1 MAASRMAGLQ
11 LSDFDFSGVQTSGAN
26 QGDGGKLAAAW
37 ESVRSKSPDYQGLL
51 GTGVA
56 TRAAEKNT
64 GIFADASIESAQI
77 GADAAVKAAKLQA
90 KAQEDAAKKASSG
103 NMMGS
108 IIGTIGSIG
117 GALLSDESTKNDI
130 QPLENALETLRNL
143 KPVTFYYNEEYSSSP
158 ERLHHGFIAQ
168 DYVKVLPDATYY
180 DEELGKMCIDTAELI
195 AILVRSVQQLEAR
208 VTYMEATKA
217 LQGATR

>member
-1 MAASRMAGLQ
+1 MAGLN
-11 LSDFDFSGVQTSGAN
+11 LSDFDFSGVQTSGAS
-26 QGDGGKLAAAW
+26 QGDGGKLATAW
-37 ESVRSKSPDYQGLL
+37 QSVRSNSPDYTGIM

-56 TRAAEKNT
+56 TRANLRSAAT
-64 GIFADASIESAQI
+64 QADADVYSSELMADAQI
-77 GADAAVKAAKLQA
+77 
-90 KAQEDAAKKASSG
+90 EAAKKQASAQKSASKG
-103 NMMGS
+103 NMFGS
-108 IIGTIGSIG
+108 ALGAVASIG

-143 KPVTFYYNEEYSSSP
+143 RPVTFYYNEEYSSSP

-180 DEELGKMCIDTAELI
+180 DEDLGKMCIDTGELI
-195 AILVRSVQQLEAR
+195 AVLVRSVQQLEAR

>member
-1 MAASRMAGLQ
+1 MAGLN
-11 LSDFDFSGVQTSGAN
+11 LSDFDFSGVQTSGAQ

-37 ESVRSKSPDYQGLL
+37 ESIRSNAPDYQGIY

-56 TRAAEKNT
+56 TRANEKNA
-64 GIFADASIESAQI
+64 GIMAEAGLKAAQI
-77 GADAAVKAAKLQA
+77 GADASVESAKLQA
-90 KAQEDAAKKASSG
+90 EAAKDAAKEKQKGS
-103 NMMGS
+103 MFGS
-108 IIGTIGSIG
+108 ILGVVGSIG

-143 KPVTFYYNEEYSSSP
+143 RPVTFYYNEEYSSSP

>member
-56 TRAAEKNT
+56 
-64 GIFADASIESAQI
+64 I
-77 GADAAVKAAKLQA
+77 QA

-180 DEELGKMCIDTAELI
+180 DEDLGKMCIDTGELI

>member
-1 MAASRMAGLQ
+1 MAGSRMAGLN
-11 LSDFDFSGVQTSGAN
+11 LSDIDFSGITTTGAS
-26 QGDGGKLAAAW
+26 QGDGGKMAAAW
-37 ESVRSKSPDYQGLL
+37 KNVKSNSPDYLGIE

-56 TRAAEKNT
+56 TRAALRSAAFK
-64 GIFADASIESAQI
+64 ADADVWATDKVVDAQTEAAEMQ
-77 GADAAVKAAKLQA
+77 ADAAK
-90 KAQEDAAKKASSG
+90 DAASKASSG

-108 IIGTIGSIG
+108 ILGAVGSIG
-117 GALLSDESTKNDI
+117 GALLSDETTKNDI

-143 KPVTFYYNEEYSSSP
+143 RPVTFYYNEEYSSSP

-180 DEELGKMCIDTAELI
+180 DEDLGKMCIDTGELI
-195 AILVRSVQQLEAR
+195 ALLVRSGQQLEAR

>member
-1 MAASRMAGLQ
+1 MAGSRMAGLN
-11 LSDFDFSGVQTSGAN
+11 LSDFDFSGITTSGAS
-26 QGDGGKLAAAW
+26 QGDGGKLATAW
-37 ESVRSKSPDYQGLL
+37 ESVRSNSPDYLGIE

-56 TRAAEKNT
+56 TRANLKSAAMQ
-64 GIFADASIESAQI
+64 ADADVFATDKIVDAQTE
-77 GADAAVKAAKLQA
+77 AAEIQAKAAKS
-90 KAQEDAAKKASSG
+90 AAKKSAQGS
-103 NMMGS
+103 MMGS
-108 IIGTIGSIG
+108 VFGAIGSIG

-143 KPVTFYYNEEYSSSP
+143 RPVTFYYNEEYSSSP

-180 DEELGKMCIDTAELI
+180 DEDLGKMCIDTGELI

>member
-1 MAASRMAGLQ
+1 MAGLN
-11 LSDFDFSGVQTSGAN
+11 LSDFDFSGIQSVGAS

-37 ESVRSKSPDYQGLL
+37 ESVRSNSPAYLGIE
-51 GTGVA
+51 GTGLA
-56 TRAAEKNT
+56 TRAAEKNA
-64 GIFADASIESAQI
+64 GILGEASLLSSQITADGQVE
-77 GADAAVKAAKLQA
+77 AAKLQA
-90 KAQEDAAKKASSG
+90 EAEEKAAAEQARGS
-103 NMMGS
+103 MMGKAF
-108 IIGTIGSIG
+108 GLIGSIG
-117 GALLSDESTKNDI
+117 GALISDESTKNSI

-168 DYVKVLPDATYY
+168 DYAKVLPDATYY
-180 DEELGKMCIDTAELI
+180 DESLGKMCIDTAELI

-217 LQGATR
+217 LQGVTQ

>member
-1 MAASRMAGLQ
+1 MAGSRMAGLN
-11 LSDFDFSGVQTSGAN
+11 LSDFDFSGIQTSGAS
-26 QGDGGKLAAAW
+26 QGDGGKLATAW
-37 ESVRSKSPDYQGLL
+37 ESVRSKSPDYLGIT

-56 TRAAEKNT
+56 TRANLKSAAT
-64 GIFADASIESAQI
+64 QADADVYSSELM
-77 GADAAVKAAKLQA
+77 ADAEV
-90 KAQEDAAKKASSG
+90 EAAKKAAAAQKSASK
-103 NMMGS
+103 GS
-108 IIGTIGSIG
+108 MFGSALGAVGSIG
-117 GALLSDESTKNDI
+117 AALLSDETTKNDI

-180 DEELGKMCIDTAELI
+180 DEDLGKMCIDTGELI

>member
-1 MAASRMAGLQ
+1 MAGLN
-11 LSDFDFSGVQTSGAN
+11 LSDFDFSGIQSVGAS

-37 ESVRSKSPDYQGLL
+37 ESVRSNSPDYLGIE
-51 GTGVA
+51 GTGLA
-56 TRAAEKNT
+56 TRAAEKNA
-64 GIFADASIESAQI
+64 GILGEASLLSTQITADGQVE
-77 GADAAVKAAKLQA
+77 AAKLQA
-90 KAQEDAAKKASSG
+90 EAEEKAAAEQARGS
-103 NMMGS
+103 MMGKAF
-108 IIGTIGSIG
+108 GFNGSNG
-117 GALLSDESTKNDI
+117 GALISDESTKNSI

-168 DYVKVLPDATYY
+168 DYAKVLPDATYY
-180 DEELGKMCIDTAELI
+180 DESLGKMCIDTAELI

-217 LQGATR
+217 LQGVTQ

>member
-1 MAASRMAGLQ
+1 MAGLN
-11 LSDFDFSGVQTSGAN
+11 LSDFDFSGVQTSGAS

-37 ESVRSKSPDYQGLL
+37 QSVRSNSPDYTGIM

-56 TRAAEKNT
+56 TRANLRSAAT
-64 GIFADASIESAQI
+64 QADADVYSSELMADAQI
-77 GADAAVKAAKLQA
+77 
-90 KAQEDAAKKASSG
+90 EAAKKQADAQKSASKG
-103 NMMGS
+103 NMFGS
-108 IIGTIGSIG
+108 ALGAVASIG

-143 KPVTFYYNEEYSSSP
+143 RPVTFYYNEEYSSSP
-158 ERLHHGFIAQ
+158 ERLHNGFIAQ

-180 DEELGKMCIDTAELI
+180 DEDLGKMCIDTGELI

>member
-1 MAASRMAGLQ
+1 MAGLN
-11 LSDFDFSGVQTSGAN
+11 LSDFDFSGIQSVGAS

-37 ESVRSKSPDYQGLL
+37 ESVRSNSPDYLGIE
-51 GTGVA
+51 GTGLA
-56 TRAAEKNT
+56 TRAAEKNA
-64 GIFADASIESAQI
+64 GILGEASLLSTQITADGQVE
-77 GADAAVKAAKLQA
+77 AAKLQA
-90 KAQEDAAKKASSG
+90 EAEEKAAAEQARGS
-103 NMMGS
+103 MMGKAF
-108 IIGTIGSIG
+108 GLIGSIG
-117 GALLSDESTKNDI
+117 GALISDESTKNSI

-168 DYVKVLPDATYY
+168 DYAKVLPDATYY
-180 DEELGKMCIDTAELI
+180 DESLGKMCIDTAELI

-217 LQGATR
+217 LQGVTQ

>member
-1 MAASRMAGLQ
+1 MRKAGLN
-11 LSDFDFSGVQTSGAN
+11 LSDFDFSGVQTSGAQ
-26 QGDGGKLAAAW
+26 QGDGGKLASAW
-37 ESVRSKSPDYQGLL
+37 ESIRSKSPDYQGLL

-56 TRAAEKNT
+56 TRANEKNA
-64 GIFADASIESAQI
+64 GIMAEAGLEAAQISADAQLEAQRM
-77 GADAAVKAAKLQA
+77 KS
-90 KAQEDAAKKASSG
+90 KASSG
-103 NMMGS
+103 GGGWGKALGS
-108 IIGTIGSIG
+108 IASIG
-117 GALLSDESTKNDI
+117 IGLLSDESTKNNI

-180 DEELGKMCIDTAELI
+180 DEELGKMCIDTGELI

>member
-1 MAASRMAGLQ
+1 MAGLN
-11 LSDFDFSGVQTSGAN
+11 LSDFDFSGIQSVGAS

-37 ESVRSKSPDYQGLL
+37 ESVRSNSPDYLGIE
-51 GTGVA
+51 GTGLA
-56 TRAAEKNT
+56 TRAAEKNA
-64 GIFADASIESAQI
+64 GILGEASLLSSQITADGQVE
-77 GADAAVKAAKLQA
+77 AAKLQA
-90 KAQEDAAKKASSG
+90 EAEEKAAAEQARGS
-103 NMMGS
+103 MMGKAF
-108 IIGTIGSIG
+108 GLIGSIG
-117 GALLSDESTKNDI
+117 GALISDESTKNSI

-168 DYVKVLPDATYY
+168 DYAKVLPDATYY
-180 DEELGKMCIDTAELI
+180 DESLGKMCIDTAELI

-217 LQGATR
+217 LQGVTQ

>member
-1 MAASRMAGLQ
+1 MAASRMAGLN
-11 LSDFDFSGVQTSGAN
+11 LSDFDFSGIQTSGAN

-37 ESVRSKSPDYQGLL
+37 ESVRSKSPDYQGIL

-56 TRAAEKNT
+56 TRANEKNA
-64 GIFADASIESAQI
+64 GIQAEA
-77 GADAAVKAAKLQA
+77 GLKAAKITADAQVEAAKMMA
-90 KAQEDAAKKASSG
+90 KAQKGGGGGFGSAL
-103 NMMGS
+103 GS
-108 IIGTIGSIG
+108 IASIG
-117 GALLSDESTKNDI
+117 IGLLSDETTKNDI

-143 KPVTFYYNEEYSSSP
+143 RPVTFYYNEEYSSSP

-180 DEELGKMCIDTAELI
+180 DEDLGKMCIDTGELI

>member
-1 MAASRMAGLQ
+1 MAGLN
-11 LSDFDFSGVQTSGAN
+11 LSDIDFSGIQSVGAS
-26 QGDGGKLAAAW
+26 QGDGGKLATAW
-37 ESVRSKSPDYQGLL
+37 KNVKSSSPDYLGIQ

-56 TRAAEKNT
+56 TRANLKSAAMA
-64 GIFADASIESAQI
+64 ADADVFATDKMVDAQTEAAEI
-77 GADAAVKAAKLQA
+77 AADARKDAAAKQ
-90 KAQEDAAKKASSG
+90 SSG
-103 NMMGS
+103 SMFGS
-108 IIGTIGSIG
+108 ILGTIGSIG

-143 KPVTFYYNEEYSSSP
+143 RPVTFYYNEEYSSSP

-168 DYVKVLPDATYY
+168 DYAKVLPDATYY

-217 LQGATR
+217 LQGATRS

>member
-1 MAASRMAGLQ
+1 MAGLN
-11 LSDFDFSGVQTSGAN
+11 LSDFDFSGVQTSGAQ

-37 ESVRSKSPDYQGLL
+37 ESIRSNAPDYQGIY
-51 GTGVA
+51 GTGVV
-56 TRAAEKNT
+56 T
-64 GIFADASIESAQI
+64 GANERNSALMSEAGIEAAQI
-77 GADAAVKAAKLQA
+77 GADASVESARLTAEAQKEAAEKAAK
-90 KAQEDAAKKASSG
+90 AQQKGST
-103 NMMGS
+103 MGS
-108 IIGTIGSIG
+108 ILGVVGSIG

-180 DEELGKMCIDTAELI
+180 DEDLGKMCIDTGELI